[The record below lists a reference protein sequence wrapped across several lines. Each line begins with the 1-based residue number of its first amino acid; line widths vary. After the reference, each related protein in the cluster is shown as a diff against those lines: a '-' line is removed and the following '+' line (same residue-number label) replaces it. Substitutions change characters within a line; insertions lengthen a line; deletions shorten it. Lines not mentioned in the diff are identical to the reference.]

1 MSNVNRTA
9 GSIKTKISAFVFA
22 LIAGASPSY
31 ADAMTAGKLV
41 KEPAAERT
49 MYIMGVVDGLAY
61 ARFRKDT
68 LAKGERDEA
77 GMNCILGWFSKDSLS
92 RLLEIER
99 TLAAYADEYPIT
111 VLASMVKRE
120 CGE

>member
-1 MSNVNRTA
+1 LSNINYIARNSKVNF
-9 GSIKTKISAFVFA
+9 SAFMLA
-22 LIAGASPSY
+22 LVTGVSPSY
-31 ADAMTAGKLV
+31 ADATTAGGLMEK
-41 KEPAAERT
+41 PIAERT

-68 LAKGERDEA
+68 LAKGARDEA
-77 GMNCILGWFSKDSLS
+77 GMNCILGWFSDDSLS